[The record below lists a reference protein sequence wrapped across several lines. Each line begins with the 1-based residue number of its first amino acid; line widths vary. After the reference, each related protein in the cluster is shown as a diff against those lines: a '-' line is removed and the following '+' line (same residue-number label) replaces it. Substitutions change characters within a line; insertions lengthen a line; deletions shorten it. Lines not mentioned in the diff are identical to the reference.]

1 MKFFLGVLAIY
12 GLVVSV
18 LIVGKVSNKLT
29 YYTAFKL
36 MGAGLTNGF
45 SGLAAGY
52 CTGIIAETGLD
63 GTSQQPKLFIGMV
76 LMLAWCQ
83 ALGLYGLLAG
93 LIMGAS

>member
-1 MKFFLGVLAIY
+1 MLAIY

-18 LIVGKVSNKLT
+18 LIVGKVNT
-29 YYTAFKL
+29 DITNYTGFKL

-52 CTGIIAETGLD
+52 CTGVIAESGLD
-63 GTSQQPKLFIGMV
+63 GTSKQPKLFVGMV

-83 ALGLYGLLAG
+83 ALGLYGLLAA